1 MGSPDTIRDTIAMMR
16 RRVLEIDGLI
26 ERIERERT
34 SVHQVRKKDSRQSRQ
49 PHAKRRRPGT

>member
-1 MGSPDTIRDTIAMMR
+1 MAFPETIRDTIALMR

-34 SVHQVRKKDSRQSRQ
+34 SVHQVRKKDSPRSPQSFR
-49 PHAKRRRPGT
+49 KLRRSGS